1 MKCPVCDERL
11 VEVQKGGVFVDL
23 CPSCKGAWV
32 EREEMAKV
40 LSVISGEAPGAAHAI
55 AGADDRDGIDEDRQR
70 QQRRSRDVRDD
81 DDDDDEHY
89 DGRSDKYGR
98 KRKRGGFLDSISDM
112 FGG

>member
-11 VEVQKGGVFVDL
+11 VEVRKGGILVDL

-32 EREEMAKV
+32 ERVELEKAFAI
-40 LSVISGEAPGAAHAI
+40 LSGEAPGAARAAEG
-55 AGADDRDGIDEDRQR
+55 AGDGIDEDRQR